1 MSEQITKWLENFLP
15 WLLSHGINIL
25 IVAVGAF
32 FLNKVLGRIIS
43 RSVRIAVTSNS
54 QVSPEA
60 EKKKRGYSGKNL

>member
-32 FLNKVLGRIIS
+32 FS
-43 RSVRIAVTSNS
+43 
-54 QVSPEA
+54 
-60 EKKKRGYSGKNL
+60 